1 MFEAFGEA
9 VNTFMGKYYTAE
21 DVNTDTKDA
30 EYMLRTT
37 QYVVGREDVSGDP
50 SPFTAIGVF
59 DGIRAV
65 AQFMNGSDSLDG
77 MTMLQRSSTQP
88 AQSSSSAT
96 TPTVKL

>member
-37 QYVVGREDVSGDP
+37 D
-50 SPFTAIGVF
+50 
-59 DGIRAV
+59 
-65 AQFMNGSDSLDG
+65 
-77 MTMLQRSSTQP
+77 
-88 AQSSSSAT
+88 
-96 TPTVKL
+96 